1 MTAPVQIIQKY
12 ILENLRHVQIK
23 LRSPFPI
30 LCGPF
35 PSTLQCLCQKAM
47 KAMKAMKVK
56 VAALASMDPVV
67 SLFYRHEARWE
78 ARDGD
83 KEAKKAKKA
92 EQKRRASERE
102 WKATKMKK
110 TMVAHAM
117 SVMAMKGQ
125 AKAMKAIPMKV
136 MKAMKHAT
144 APASAMKAMKST
156 MKVKKVMKQQR
167 PRLLSMQPA
176 DQKMLH
182 AQQEERRQRR
192 SGRRKAGDNS
202 APLLFTRKNV
212 GYWPCV
218 SAGRHT
224 QCVIPLRNATLC
236 APLRQARLTHCF
248 LQKAKRLQ
256 RTVRNLQRNAE
267 RKRCAEVAKVIAAHL
282 KDHTVAWNGGPKE
295 LDDILAQCRVRVRVV
310 S

>member
-1 MTAPVQIIQKY
+1 
-12 ILENLRHVQIK
+12 
-23 LRSPFPI
+23 
-30 LCGPF
+30 
-35 PSTLQCLCQKAM
+35 
-47 KAMKAMKVK
+47 MKAMKVK
-56 VAALASMDPVV
+56 VAAPASMDPVV

-136 MKAMKHAT
+136 MKAKAEARAQAMKAMKHAT

-156 MKVKKVMKQQR
+156 MKAKKAMKQQR

-182 AQQEERRQRR
+182 EQQEERRRRR

-224 QCVIPLRNATLC
+224 QWVIPQWDDTLC
-236 APLRQARLTHCF
+236 AAG
-248 LQKAKRLQ
+248 A
-256 RTVRNLQRNAE
+256 
-267 RKRCAEVAKVIAAHL
+267 
-282 KDHTVAWNGGPKE
+282 
-295 LDDILAQCRVRVRVV
+295 
-310 S
+310 